1 LMRWGSYH
9 SGTGISRFFATE
21 VPASLS
27 LYANPVPVDQILPA
41 SLYRS
46 SKPSW
51 WGTMPW
57 PAIGPDVTGGQD
69 PSGHAYK
76 IPAQVCYGS
85 SPKNPDGPLIFNA
98 DKCYGNTPS
107 SPPKPPARFR
117 MH

>member
-1 LMRWGSYH
+1 MRWGNYDSV
-9 SGTGISRFFATE
+9 TGISRFVATE

-57 PAIGPDVTGGQD
+57 PAIGPGASGGEGRG
-69 PSGHAYK
+69 GHARRG
-76 IPAQVCYGS
+76 PAPWGHCR
-85 SPKNPDGPLIFNA
+85 SPTDGERTLFFTA
-98 DKCYGNTPS
+98 DTGTRRPAAAAV
-107 SPPKPPARFR
+107 KPP
-117 MH
+117 